1 LHRGDLTPAIYCLPH
16 ILHILQHRRRHW
28 GIESFLDFSSLGP
41 GGCGRSASSAP
52 PSFPQHLSVSGG
64 ICPRCAPAARQCW
77 CPTQFRS
84 LCGAFPAGKIDTRT
98 AHTYYVQ
105 HPKASDANGA
115 MRDCFSLQ
123 GDAASI
129 ARSPTTRP
137 AAGER
142 QRQSEQGRIRRKK
155 RRRQRP
161 YPSGRPELLGSR
173 HMSRC
178 EAIIGGNRRVVI
190 IARPP
195 ASFCR
200 CSRFCFRNRHGE
212 KLY

>member
-1 LHRGDLTPAIYCLPH
+1 MHRGNLAPAIYCLPH
-16 ILHILQHRRRHW
+16 ILHILRHRRRHW
-28 GIESFLDFSSLGP
+28 SIESFSDFFSLGP
-41 GGCGRSASSAP
+41 GNLWSVGVIC
-52 PSFPQHLSVSGG
+52 PSILSPASVSGG
-64 ICPRCAPAARQCW
+64 ICPRCAPAARRCW

-84 LCGAFPAGKIDTRT
+84 LCGVFPAGKIDT

-137 AAGER
+137 AAGEC
-142 QRQSEQGRIRRKK
+142 QRQSEQGWIRRKK

-161 YPSGRPELLGSR
+161 YPSGRPELLGSQ

-178 EAIIGGNRRVVI
+178 EAVIGIGGNRRVVI

>member
-1 LHRGDLTPAIYCLPH
+1 MHRGDSTPAIYCLPH
-16 ILHILQHRRRHW
+16 ILHILQHRRCHW

-64 ICPRCAPAARQCW
+64 ICPRCAPAARRCW

-84 LCGAFPAGKIDTRT
+84 LCGAFPAGKIDT

-105 HPKASDANGA
+105 HPQASDANGS

-137 AAGER
+137 AAGEC

-161 YPSGRPELLGSR
+161 YPPGRP
-173 HMSRC
+173 
-178 EAIIGGNRRVVI
+178 
-190 IARPP
+190 
-195 ASFCR
+195 
-200 CSRFCFRNRHGE
+200 
-212 KLY
+212 